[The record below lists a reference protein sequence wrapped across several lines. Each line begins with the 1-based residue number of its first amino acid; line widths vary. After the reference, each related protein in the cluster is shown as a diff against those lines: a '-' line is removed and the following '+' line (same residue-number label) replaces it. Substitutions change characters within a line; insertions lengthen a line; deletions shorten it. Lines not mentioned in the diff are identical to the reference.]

1 MNLKLHKC
9 VFIGL
14 LSFFLFTAV
23 SSQPAYAIDKSRIFI
38 SLLFFSGLGCG
49 AVGSVWQNEANEIYD
64 DYMHTAVGTN
74 QDRLYDDYEQ
84 RYQKSTDIS
93 RAGLGL
99 VAGAVLLSLIDA
111 AYIQAPEIQER
122 AIPSG
127 SEFRP
132 VRDQIINLQTESG
145 DIFLAISG
153 GF

>member
-1 MNLKLHKC
+1 MKLKKC

-14 LSFFLFTAV
+14 LSFLLFAAFG
-23 SSQPAYAIDKSRIFI
+23 SQPVYAIDKSRIFI

-64 DYMHTAVGTN
+64 DYMHTAVGAE

-84 RYQKSTDIS
+84 RYQESTDIS

-111 AYIQAPEIQER
+111 AYIQAPEVQK
-122 AIPSG
+122 AVIPSG
-127 SEFRP
+127 SEFRAG
-132 VRDQIINLQTESG
+132 RDQVINLQTENG
-145 DIFLAISG
+145 DIFLAIGSG
-153 GF
+153 F